1 MYNNIPIQP
10 QEREKKMAEPTVWV
24 KKKNVFW
31 AVVAGFF
38 DSVLTSILIIISVI
52 GTLIVYVAH
61 GLVVW
66 ILSGLRSDQIDGS
79 YAVLSVV
86 VWILMYIPILVGS
99 IDFRLRGK
107 ILPYVLVRTLVESLA
122 ESFGSKTK
130 EKTNKPSE

>member
-1 MYNNIPIQP
+1 VP
-10 QEREKKMAEPTVWV
+10 
-24 KKKNVFW
+24 FW

-107 ILPYVLVRTLVESLA
+107 SLPKVLIIGLIDGLI